1 MFLPVGDTP
10 NPSKAA
16 WITWGLMVL
25 NIGVFLLV
33 SLPLMTAAPD
43 TTDPLYTTF
52 IEVMSRRGVD
62 VQQLRQQIS
71 AYDLFVFRYGYRPA
85 DASLVTLFSSLFL
98 HASWFHL
105 IGNMIYLWI
114 FGNNVEIRL
123 GPLGFLA
130 AYLAS
135 GIVATLFFSLFVPG
149 SEAPMIGASGAISG
163 VLGCYFVWFPRNQV
177 KVFIFL
183 FPFIVDIFLI
193 PAPIVLG
200 LYLVVDNLL
209 PFLINAGSS
218 GGVAHGAHIGG
229 FIAGVVIAGI
239 FRNRAPRGGKG

>member
-16 WITWGLMVL
+16 WITWALMAL

-62 VQQLRQQIS
+62 MQQLRQQVS
-71 AYDLFVFRYGYRPA
+71 AYDLFVFRYGFRPA

-114 FGNNVEIRL
+114 FGNNVEARL
-123 GPLGFLA
+123 GHIGFLG

-135 GIVATLFFSLFVPG
+135 GVVATLFFSFFVPG
-149 SEAPMIGASGAISG
+149 SQVPMLGASGAISG

-183 FPFIVDIFLI
+183 FPIIMDVVLI
-193 PAPIVLG
+193 PAPLVLG
-200 LYLVVDNLL
+200 LYLLVDNLL
-209 PFLINAGSS
+209 PFLVNAGGGS
-218 GGVAHGAHIGG
+218 GVAHGAHIGG
-229 FIAGVVIAGI
+229 FLGGLLIAVIFHG
-239 FRNRAPRGGKG
+239 RAPRGGRG